1 MGSSD
6 EYINLQPLM
15 WQLQQ
20 VQNLNAMNC
29 FLLFVKVFKYV
40 AVIPQMNLL
49 FATLSKAGLDLL
61 FFSAVFVIVVTG
73 FAMAFYLAFGL
84 DVEDY
89 SSVPK
94 SLLALF
100 QLLLGIFDYDALWRS
115 NRVLSPLLFVSFVVL
130 VVFILMNIFL
140 AIINDA
146 FSVVNE
152 QQRGSGSVSD
162 MLRNLFMKKVLKKN
176 VEEMLDDLAG
186 GVNLHDKEGLAKAL
200 DMDGD
205 NQLDAGEVSAQC
217 CLHHRHHHHHHHHHH
232 HRLLPPSTARGD
244 APQDEAVPALH
255 GEGAALH
262 VRHQRRRRARV

>member
-1 MGSSD
+1 M
-6 EYINLQPLM
+6 
-15 WQLQQ
+15 
-20 VQNLNAMNC
+20 
-29 FLLFVKVFKYV
+29 
-40 AVIPQMNLL
+40 
-49 FATLSKAGLDLL
+49 
-61 FFSAVFVIVVTG
+61 
-73 FAMAFYLAFGL
+73 
-84 DVEDY
+84 
-89 SSVPK
+89 PK

-205 NQLDAGEVSAQC
+205 NQLDAGEVRANAASTTATT
-217 CLHHRHHHHHHHHHH
+217 HHRHHHHHH
-232 HRLLPPSTARGD
+232 
-244 APQDEAVPALH
+244 
-255 GEGAALH
+255 
-262 VRHQRRRRARV
+262 RRRRGGGEGGGGDL

>member
-1 MGSSD
+1 
-6 EYINLQPLM
+6 LLPQ
-15 WQLQQ
+15 QQ

-186 GVNLHDKEGLAKAL
+186 GVNLHDKEG
-200 DMDGD
+200 
-205 NQLDAGEVSAQC
+205 
-217 CLHHRHHHHHHHHHH
+217 
-232 HRLLPPSTARGD
+232 
-244 APQDEAVPALH
+244 
-255 GEGAALH
+255 
-262 VRHQRRRRARV
+262 

>member
-1 MGSSD
+1 MRP
-6 EYINLQPLM
+6 I
-15 WQLQQ
+15 
-20 VQNLNAMNC
+20 
-29 FLLFVKVFKYV
+29 
-40 AVIPQMNLL
+40 
-49 FATLSKAGLDLL
+49 DLL
-61 FFSAVFVIVVTG
+61 DAVRGNDYAIASVIFFCIGFRDEGAKGIIVSHLEEYRCG
-73 FAMAFYLAFGL
+73 CLLQSFYEFGL

-205 NQLDAGEVSAQC
+205 NQLDAGEV
-217 CLHHRHHHHHHHHHH
+217 RVPM
-232 HRLLPPSTARGD
+232 LPPPPPPITTATATTATTSTSTTTTTTTTTTTRSLIHKTE
-244 APQDEAVPALH
+244 PT
-255 GEGAALH
+255 
-262 VRHQRRRRARV
+262 RRDTQSR